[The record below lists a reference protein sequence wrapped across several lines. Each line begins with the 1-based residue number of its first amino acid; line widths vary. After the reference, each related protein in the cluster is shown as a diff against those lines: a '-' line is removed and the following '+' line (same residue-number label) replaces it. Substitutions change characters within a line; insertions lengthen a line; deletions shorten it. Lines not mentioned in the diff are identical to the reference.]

1 MQCKQ
6 KSRPHS
12 YHRNALKFKVTIKQT
27 RGYITNKHKI
37 NEPNLHSNIKTFFLK
52 RRGVRTPV
60 PLCSSSYLKV
70 TSKERCTFCLG
81 NCSDLLK
88 RQQVMDINV
97 IFCFKQNSN
106 YFSMFNTLSS
116 PLIHTNYCSLWL
128 HKKKNLLEKIR
139 L

>member
-6 KSRPHS
+6 KSRPPQLPQECLEVQGH
-12 YHRNALKFKVTIKQT
+12 NKTDT

-37 NEPNLHSNIKTFFLK
+37 NQPYLHSNIKTFFLK
-52 RRGVRTPV
+52 RRGVRTPM

-70 TSKERCTFCLG
+70 TSKERCTLCLG

-116 PLIHTNYCSLWL
+116 PLIHTNYCSSRW
-128 HKKKNLLEKIR
+128 HKKKNC
-139 L
+139 